1 LIILMVVG
9 LFAWGVTGVT
19 AVGLVCSRIMFAAG
33 FDRSLPALL
42 AKVSER
48 FHTPVTAVTIYMAL
62 TELGLV
68 LSVYAGVIFEFLN
81 ITLVSLYAFVG
92 LAALI
97 LPFIRNQMYSNSILA
112 RYKLGNIPAIS
123 LLGAANLIFFGFL
136 DYFSLL
142 NPAVSGPDWTR
153 SIGTLIGIF
162 LLGVVSYFLVTRYY
176 HSKGIDV
183 SLAFKEIPPE

>member
-1 LIILMVVG
+1 
-9 LFAWGVTGVT
+9 
-19 AVGLVCSRIMFAAG
+19 
-33 FDRSLPALL
+33 
-42 AKVSER
+42 
-48 FHTPVTAVTIYMAL
+48 
-62 TELGLV
+62 
-68 LSVYAGVIFEFLN
+68 
-81 ITLVSLYAFVG
+81 VSLFECAHVFSRC
-92 LAALI
+92 ALGGGRVWNPH
-97 LPFIRNQMYSNSILA
+97 LKRHHMYSNSILA